1 MDGFL
6 HATRKIMIERANKPT
21 QTTDAP
27 DVPPPAYTP
36 TCCCQT
42 PSCASACPSCTDV
55 ATGEDVETSDDD
67 EDGIED
73 DPSPVSVTLNAATSI
88 RGMGNLIATPA
99 LNDATRFSA
108 LLLAAVQSLN
118 AKAEAEA
125 NPNAAVL
132 TTGDPGKVRPLLK
145 VKLVLNCGIVVNGD
159 RNVIGYRASPSG
171 AGGATTAGAK
181 RKAADE
187 VGGCSS

>member
-1 MDGFL
+1 MDGLL
-6 HATRKIMIERANKPT
+6 HATRKIMIERANNPT

-42 PSCASACPSCTDV
+42 PSCASACPSCTEV
-55 ATGEDVETSDDD
+55 ATNEDAETSDDD
-67 EDGIED
+67 EDGIEN
-73 DPSPVSVTLNAATSI
+73 DPSPVTVTLNAATSI

-99 LNDATRFSA
+99 LSDATRFSA
-108 LLLAAVQSLN
+108 LLLAAVQNLN

-125 NPNAAVL
+125 NLNVASL
-132 TTGDPGKVRPLLK
+132 TTGDTGKVRPLLK
-145 VKLVLNCGIVVNGD
+145 VRLVLNCGIVVNGD

-181 RKAADE
+181 RKADDE
-187 VGGCSS
+187 VR